1 MVSTNKNVID
11 KRNTYE
17 MSFPA
22 LKSPHNEQVSERILR
37 QSKCLTLKFEFK
49 TNKCIFLI
57 KTRARFGCV
66 FRAGHRRV
74 RRLPQTLEKS
84 ITTPR
89 QCPHA
94 ELGTKL
100 NTAHPFPYYVME
112 LD

>member
-49 TNKCIFLI
+49 TNKCIF
-57 KTRARFGCV
+57 
-66 FRAGHRRV
+66 
-74 RRLPQTLEKS
+74 
-84 ITTPR
+84 
-89 QCPHA
+89 
-94 ELGTKL
+94 
-100 NTAHPFPYYVME
+100 
-112 LD
+112 